1 LIDCGGWDNPALMQG
16 WTAATASLVA
26 DSHGL
31 ICAFA
36 LAPLAP
42 LERETLDQ
50 VEPERPLWLHFNLAD
65 RRARDWLNDEA
76 NLPVQAREALLE
88 DDAHVHVQTWPAG
101 FAAVLRDLEH
111 RTAGTEARF
120 STFAVYVDA
129 RRVISVR
136 RHALETFD
144 RLRHELSTGL
154 ELPSTV
160 ALFEHLVECLAETF
174 EGVVDRL
181 ATTVEEAED
190 SILAGHSKD
199 QGTEL
204 RRARWV
210 LARLRREARANRG
223 AMARL
228 PAQLP
233 AACGAERQQSLA
245 AAVDRFAGVTQD
257 LELVEE
263 RARLMQEEIAGRL
276 GEATNRNLYLLS
288 IVTVALLPITLI
300 TGIFGMNVGGL
311 PWAED
316 PHGFAHTMLIIG
328 VAVAIALTFISRT
341 QMR

>member
-1 LIDCGGWDNPALMQG
+1 
-16 WTAATASLVA
+16 
-26 DSHGL
+26 
-31 ICAFA
+31 
-36 LAPLAP
+36 
-42 LERETLDQ
+42 
-50 VEPERPLWLHFNLAD
+50 
-65 RRARDWLNDEA
+65 
-76 NLPVQAREALLE
+76 
-88 DDAHVHVQTWPAG
+88 VQTWPTG